1 MNERLKKIVFKKL
14 YNDLSQVEIIRH
26 GDSIWFINREN
37 KYWYFEYE
45 KEGTLWWKYQ
55 FFTDFFKLFCL
66 ERSQFELVISEWVE
80 EVLNC
85 KVITPETTHRRH
97 QGLVEEV
104 LNCKVITPLKEHYH
118 SVYGMEEVLNC
129 KVITPYPTSWHRNGR
144 VQVEEVLNHKVTT
157 AIAEDMRMDYT
168 VSLVLNQ

>member
-1 MNERLKKIVFKKL
+1 MNERLKKIAFKKL
-14 YNDLSQVEIIRH
+14 YDDLSQVEIIRH

-45 KEGTLWWKYQ
+45 KEGTLWWRYQ

-85 KVITPETTHRRH
+85 KVNTPRYPTMAAKV
-97 QGLVEEV
+97 GVEEV
-104 LNCKVITPLKEHYH
+104 LNCKVNTPLQEQSRHLIW
-118 SVYGMEEVLNC
+118 VEEVLNC
-129 KVITPYPTSWHRNGR
+129 KVNTPKATTDNMWYG
-144 VQVEEVLNHKVTT
+144 VEEVLN
-157 AIAEDMRMDYT
+157 
-168 VSLVLNQ
+168 Q

>member
-14 YNDLSQVEIIRH
+14 YDDLSQVEIIRH

-45 KEGTLWWKYQ
+45 KEGTLWWRYQ

-66 ERSQFELVISEWVE
+66 ERGQFELVISEWVE

-85 KVITPETTHRRH
+85 KVTTPVWRNGPMGAT
-97 QGLVEEV
+97 VEEV
-104 LNCKVITPLKEHYH
+104 LNCKVITPLFTVSQ
-118 SVYGMEEVLNC
+118 SVLLVEKVLNNKVTTHVPLSSQSFGMVDEVLN
-129 KVITPYPTSWHRNGR
+129 
-144 VQVEEVLNHKVTT
+144 Q
-157 AIAEDMRMDYT
+157 
-168 VSLVLNQ
+168 